1 MMAAGICQFLLS
13 LFVGFFFLCHYFAA
27 IVTEQNSDCS
37 ATLLDMHQYILLSPH
52 DELGFFPPP
61 VGT

>member
-1 MMAAGICQFLLS
+1 MMAAGICQFLLR
-13 LFVGFFFLCHYFAA
+13 FFFSLCHYFAA
-27 IVTEQNSDCS
+27 IVTQQNSDCS
-37 ATLLDMHQYILLSPH
+37 ATLLDKHQHILLSPH